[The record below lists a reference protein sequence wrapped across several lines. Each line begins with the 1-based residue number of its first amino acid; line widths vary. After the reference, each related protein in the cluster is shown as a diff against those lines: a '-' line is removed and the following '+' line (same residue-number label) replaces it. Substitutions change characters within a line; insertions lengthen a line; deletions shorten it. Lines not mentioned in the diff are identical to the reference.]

1 MKKKKQ
7 VYTFPVLIERDED
20 GVFIGTVPA
29 LRGCHTYGKT
39 LPELY
44 ERLEE
49 VVALCIEVE
58 RDLKK
63 GKGRVFQNQFLGVQ
77 NLQFSV

>member
-1 MKKKKQ
+1 MKKKKKI
-7 VYTFPVLIERDED
+7 YTFPVIIEQDED
-20 GVFIGTVPA
+20 GVFIGSVPA

-49 VVALCIEVE
+49 VVALCVEVE
-58 RDLKK
+58 RDLNKK
-63 GKGRVFQNQFLGVQ
+63 DIFQNQFLGVQ
-77 NLQFSV
+77 NLQFSI

>member
-1 MKKKKQ
+1 MKKKNKK
-7 VYTFPVLIERDED
+7 VYTFSVIISQDED
-20 GVFIGTVPA
+20 GVYIGSVPE

-44 ERLEE
+44 KNLEE
-49 VVALCIEVE
+49 VVALCVEVE

-63 GKGRVFQNQFLGVQ
+63 EQIFETDIIGIQK
-77 NLQFSV
+77 LQFAV